1 MQKLGVSSISFLKS
15 NRGRVVK
22 ISDDEF
28 IYSPF
33 PNTPRFLPGSGVCMR
48 SIHAKNSS
56 HDTERLQATHGDQLI
71 QPPLPSLLSN
81 ILELRHDMN
90 TRRTCKTVSCFPIT
104 NLARIK
110 IVAERSRSIET
121 RRVNNHSPNTFLKI
135 KLSSLPPALP
145 TFNTNFKNTFYG
157 LLWNATYTK
166 IAILSFIC
174 SSTALN
180 ESTQI
185 FSKRLIFRI
194 FKDTDD
200 KIIYAHRKEDHNPER
215 CVHIRV

>member
-1 MQKLGVSSISFLKS
+1 
-15 NRGRVVK
+15 
-22 ISDDEF
+22 
-28 IYSPF
+28 
-33 PNTPRFLPGSGVCMR
+33 
-48 SIHAKNSS
+48 
-56 HDTERLQATHGDQLI
+56 
-71 QPPLPSLLSN
+71 
-81 ILELRHDMN
+81 MN

-121 RRVNNHSPNTFLKI
+121 RRVNNHSPNSPNTFLKI

>member
-71 QPPLPSLLSN
+71 QPPLRSLLSN

-121 RRVNNHSPNTFLKI
+121 RRVNNHTLQTLFLKLNFLPYPPPSPRLI
-135 KLSSLPPALP
+135 QISKIHFMDFYGTPRTRKSRFYLSS
-145 TFNTNFKNTFYG
+145 
-157 LLWNATYTK
+157 
-166 IAILSFIC
+166 
-174 SSTALN
+174 
-180 ESTQI
+180 
-185 FSKRLIFRI
+185 
-194 FKDTDD
+194 
-200 KIIYAHRKEDHNPER
+200 AHRLLSMNQRKFFPN
-215 CVHIRV
+215 V